1 MTAANHSTLAA
12 YERWAPT
19 YEAVPHNPLMRA
31 EQHAML
37 AQWPQVAGRR
47 ALDLACGSG
56 RYAQLLVESGAAD
69 VTALDL
75 SAGMLQRVTGCWRV
89 RASMM
94 NLPFV
99 NDAFDVVVSGLAVG
113 HASSIERWMSEAA
126 RVLDS
131 QGVLLYSD
139 FHPQAARA
147 GLVRSFKDESGA
159 TWTVPHNTY
168 ELGAQVEAAAT
179 AGLVIESTTELRAGI
194 EIAESFTGSEDFYR
208 RWQGLPLA
216 LIVRA
221 RRT

>member
-1 MTAANHSTLAA
+1 MTAVNHSTLAA
-12 YERWAPT
+12 YERWAPS

-37 AQWPQVAGRR
+37 AQWPPVAGRR

-56 RYAQLLVESGAAD
+56 RYATLLAETGAAA
-69 VTALDL
+69 VTALDF
-75 SAGMLQRVTGCWRV
+75 SASMLQRVSGCSRV

-94 NLPFV
+94 SLPFV
-99 NDAFDVVVSGLAVG
+99 DNAFDVIVSGLAVG

-131 QGVLLYSD
+131 NGVLLYSD

-147 GLVRSFKDESGA
+147 GLERSFKDEDGA

-168 ELGAQVEAAAT
+168 EVSTQVEVAAA
-179 AGLVIESTTELRAGI
+179 AGLIVESTMELRAGT
-194 EIAESFTGSEDFYR
+194 EIAEPFTGSEEFYR
-208 RWQGLPLA
+208 RWSGLPLV

-221 RRT
+221 RRS

>member
-1 MTAANHSTLAA
+1 MTAVNHSTLEA

-31 EQHAML
+31 EQQAML
-37 AQWPQVAGRR
+37 AQWPPVAGRR

-56 RYAQLLVESGAAD
+56 RYAKLLVETGAVP
-69 VTALDL
+69 VTALDF

-94 NLPFV
+94 SLPFID
-99 NDAFDVVVSGLAVG
+99 NAFDVVVSGLAVG
-113 HASSIERWMSEAA
+113 HASSIEGWMSEAA

-131 QGVLLYSD
+131 NGVLLYSD

-147 GLVRSFKDESGA
+147 GLVRSFKDETGA
-159 TWTVPHNTY
+159 TRTVPHNTY
-168 ELGAQVEAAAT
+168 EVSAQVDVAAR

-194 EIAESFTGSEDFYR
+194 EIAEPFTGSEEFYD
-208 RWQGLPLA
+208 RWQGLPLV